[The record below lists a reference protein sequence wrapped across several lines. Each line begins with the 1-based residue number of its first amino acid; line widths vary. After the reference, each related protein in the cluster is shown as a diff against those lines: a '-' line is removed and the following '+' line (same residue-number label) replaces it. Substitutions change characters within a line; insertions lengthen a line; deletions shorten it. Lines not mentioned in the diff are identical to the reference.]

1 MLEFVGN
8 CNDILD
14 WNTIIKEVQDQEG
27 KLACKYLPVKDVPEL
42 KEIDDAL
49 STIGSYNRESIE
61 WINYYPGNEFSME
74 VAEKFGEFVGA
85 PRMIKSWISKIYPGK
100 TAPWHWDWDVD
111 WKKYTEQGNPVRFT
125 AMIHSRRRS
134 IVQSETRRCSQVA

>member
-1 MLEFVGN
+1 MPANIHCVRSVLTKKKLMMHLEITV
-8 CNDILD
+8 I
-14 WNTIIKEVQDQEG
+14 
-27 KLACKYLPVKDVPEL
+27 
-42 KEIDDAL
+42 
-49 STIGSYNRESIE
+49 IE
-61 WINYYPGNEFSME
+61 WINYYPGKESME

-125 AMIHSRRRS
+125 AMINELPPGHVF
-134 IVQSETRRCSQVA
+134 IVGDEALYNEKQGDVLQVA